1 MSHGVNECK
10 HGKLKAL
17 KGGKKEIIMGKII
30 DLSAVLEKEEKLQ
43 QVADYMEELKNQF
56 SELIQEYEDDGAD
69 ARKVDTL
76 TEALD
81 ALEDAYDMVC
91 EVAESED

>member
-1 MSHGVNECK
+1 
-10 HGKLKAL
+10 
-17 KGGKKEIIMGKII
+17 MGKII

-91 EVAESED
+91 EVVEDGK

>member
-1 MSHGVNECK
+1 
-10 HGKLKAL
+10 
-17 KGGKKEIIMGKII
+17 MGKII

-43 QVADYMEELKNQF
+43 QVAAYMEELKNQF
-56 SELIQEYEDDGAD
+56 SELIQEYEDDGVD

-91 EVAESED
+91 EVVEDGK

>member
-1 MSHGVNECK
+1 M
-10 HGKLKAL
+10 LKENIGTWQNTE
-17 KGGKKEIIMGKII
+17 KGENYIMGKII

-56 SELIQEYEDDGAD
+56 SELIQEYEDDGVD
-69 ARKVDTL
+69 AGKVDTL

-91 EVAESED
+91 EVAEDEK

>member
-1 MSHGVNECK
+1 M
-10 HGKLKAL
+10 LKENIGTWQNTE
-17 KGGKKEIIMGKII
+17 KGENYIMGKII

-56 SELIQEYEDDGAD
+56 SELIQEYEDDGVD

-91 EVAESED
+91 EVAEDEK

>member
-1 MSHGVNECK
+1 VTWQNTE
-10 HGKLKAL
+10 
-17 KGGKKEIIMGKII
+17 KGENYIMGKII

-56 SELIQEYEDDGAD
+56 SELIQEYEDDGVD

-91 EVAESED
+91 EVVEDGK

>member
-1 MSHGVNECK
+1 
-10 HGKLKAL
+10 
-17 KGGKKEIIMGKII
+17 MGKII
-30 DLSAVLEKEEKLQ
+30 DLSAMLEKEEKLQ

-56 SELIQEYEDDGAD
+56 SELIQEYEDDGVD

-91 EVAESED
+91 EVAENEK

>member
-1 MSHGVNECK
+1 
-10 HGKLKAL
+10 
-17 KGGKKEIIMGKII
+17 MGKII

-43 QVADYMEELKNQF
+43 QVVDYMEELKNQF
-56 SELIQEYEDDGAD
+56 SELIQEYEDDGVD

-91 EVAESED
+91 EVVEDGK

>member
-1 MSHGVNECK
+1 
-10 HGKLKAL
+10 
-17 KGGKKEIIMGKII
+17 MGKII
-30 DLSAVLEKEEKLQ
+30 DLSVVLEKEEKLQ

-56 SELIQEYEDDGAD
+56 SELIQEYEDDGVD
-69 ARKVDTL
+69 AGKVDTL

-91 EVAESED
+91 EVAEDEK

>member
-1 MSHGVNECK
+1 
-10 HGKLKAL
+10 
-17 KGGKKEIIMGKII
+17 MGKII
-30 DLSAVLEKEEKLQ
+30 NLSSVLEKEEKLQ
-43 QVADYMEELKNQF
+43 QVVEYMEELKDQF
-56 SELIQEYEDDGAD
+56 SDLIQEYEDDGVD

-91 EVAESED
+91 EVAEDEK